1 MGRKPEARGRGLR
14 GLLAVCS
21 PPGGGGRQL
30 FCRVITPEEVI
41 YDGEA
46 NLVIARI
53 ADGDL
58 GVLVDHSPLVSTV
71 EVGEVRIREGEDQLV
86 YATSD
91 GFFKVSENLVQV
103 LVEEAV
109 AVEDID
115 AHAAENRVEEA
126 EQELSEVSEEAEDRD
141 RVIAEI
147 ERRQRMGENLVR
159 LARKYGE
166 S

>member
-1 MGRKPEARGRGLR
+1 VTEEREQRNE
-14 GLLAVCS
+14 
-21 PPGGGGRQL
+21 GRQL

-46 NLVIARI
+46 DLVIARI

-71 EVGEVRIREGEDQLV
+71 EVGEVRVRQDDEQLV

-109 AVEDID
+109 TVEEIDID
-115 AHAAENRVEEA
+115 AAEQRVEEA
-126 EQELSEVSEEAEDRD
+126 ERELSEVSEDDGDRD
-141 RVIAEI
+141 RVVAEI

-159 LARKYGE
+159 LARKYGV

>member
-1 MGRKPEARGRGLR
+1 VAED
-14 GLLAVCS
+14 
-21 PPGGGGRQL
+21 GRQL

-46 NLVIARI
+46 NLIVARI

-71 EVGEVRIREGEDQLV
+71 EVGEVRIKEGEEQLV

-109 AVEDID
+109 SVEDID
-115 AHAAENRVEEA
+115 VEAAEGRVEEA
-126 EQELSEVSEEAEDRD
+126 ERELSEVSEEAEDRD
-141 RVIAEI
+141 RVVAEI

-159 LARKYGE
+159 LARKYNQN
-166 S
+166 

>member
-1 MGRKPEARGRGLR
+1 MSEDRDQR
-14 GLLAVCS
+14 
-21 PPGGGGRQL
+21 GGGREL

-71 EVGEVRIREGEDQLV
+71 EVGEVRIKEGDEQLV

-109 AVEDID
+109 SVEEIDID
-115 AHAAENRVEEA
+115 AAEQRVEEA
-126 EQELSEVSEEAEDRD
+126 ERELSEVSEDDGDRD
-141 RVIAEI
+141 RV
-147 ERRQRMGENLVR
+147 
-159 LARKYGE
+159 
-166 S
+166 

>member
-1 MGRKPEARGRGLR
+1 VAED
-14 GLLAVCS
+14 
-21 PPGGGGRQL
+21 GGQRTEGRQL

-71 EVGEVRIREGEDQLV
+71 EVGEIRIKEGDDQLV

-109 AVEDID
+109 SVDEID
-115 AHAAENRVEEA
+115 VDAAESRVEEA
-126 EQELSEVSEEAEDRD
+126 ERELSEVSEGAEDRD
-141 RVIAEI
+141 RVVAEI

-159 LARKYGE
+159 LARKYGG

>member
-1 MGRKPEARGRGLR
+1 MAESSDQR
-14 GLLAVCS
+14 
-21 PPGGGGRQL
+21 GGGRQL

-41 YDGEA
+41 YEGEA

-53 ADGDL
+53 ADGNL
-58 GVLVDHSPLVSTV
+58 GVLVDHSPLVSSV
-71 EVGEVRIREGEDQLV
+71 EVGEVRIRENDEQHV

-109 AVEDID
+109 SAEDID
-115 AHAAENRVEEA
+115 VEAAENRVEEA
-126 EQELSEVSEEAEDRD
+126 ERDLSEVSEEAEDRD
-141 RVIAEI
+141 RVVAEI
-147 ERRQRMGENLVR
+147 ERRQRMGENLVAV
-159 LARKYGE
+159 ARKYRE

>member
-1 MGRKPEARGRGLR
+1 MAESNEQRGD
-14 GLLAVCS
+14 
-21 PPGGGGRQL
+21 GRQL

-46 NLVIARI
+46 NLVVARI

-71 EVGEVRIREGEDQLV
+71 EVGEVRIREGDEQHV

-109 AVEDID
+109 SVGDID
-115 AHAAENRVEEA
+115 VQAAENRVERA
-126 EQELSEVSEEAEDRD
+126 ERELSEVSEEAEDRD
-141 RVIAEI
+141 RMISEI

-159 LARKYGE
+159 AARKYSE

>member
-1 MGRKPEARGRGLR
+1 MSEDRNQQQE
-14 GLLAVCS
+14 
-21 PPGGGGRQL
+21 GRQL

-46 NLVIARI
+46 DLVIARI

-71 EVGEVRIREGEDQLV
+71 EAGEVRIRENDEQRV

-109 AVEDID
+109 SPEDID
-115 AHAAENRVEEA
+115 VDAAENRIEEA
-126 EQELSEVSEEAEDRD
+126 ERELSEVAEEAEDRD
-141 RVIAEI
+141 RVLAELR
-147 ERRQRMGENLVR
+147 RRQRTGENLVR
-159 LARKYGE
+159 VARKYRN

>member
-1 MGRKPEARGRGLR
+1 MAEDGGQRGE
-14 GLLAVCS
+14 
-21 PPGGGGRQL
+21 GRQL

-46 NLVIARI
+46 NLVITRI

-71 EVGEVRIREGEDQLV
+71 EVGEVRIREGDEQLV

-109 AVEDID
+109 SVEDID
-115 AHAAENRVEEA
+115 IDAAEDRIEQA
-126 EQELSEVSEEAEDRD
+126 ERELSEVSEEAGDRD
-141 RVIAEI
+141 RVVAEI

-159 LARKYGE
+159 LARKYGG

>member
-1 MGRKPEARGRGLR
+1 MAEDSGGR
-14 GLLAVCS
+14 
-21 PPGGGGRQL
+21 GGGRQL

-71 EVGEVRIREGEDQLV
+71 EVGEVRIKEGDEQLV

-109 AVEDID
+109 SVEEIDID
-115 AHAAENRVEEA
+115 AAETRVEEA
-126 EQELSEVSEEAEDRD
+126 ERELSEVSEEGEDRD
-141 RVIAEI
+141 RVVAEI

-159 LARKYGE
+159 LARKYGG

>member
-1 MGRKPEARGRGLR
+1 M
-14 GLLAVCS
+14 
-21 PPGGGGRQL
+21 

-46 NLVIARI
+46 DLVVARI

-71 EVGEVRIREGEDQLV
+71 EVGEVRIKEGDDQLV

-109 AVEDID
+109 SVEEID
-115 AHAAENRVEEA
+115 VNAAETRVEEA

-141 RVIAEI
+141 RVVAEI

-159 LARKYGE
+159 LARKYNQ

>member
-1 MGRKPEARGRGLR
+1 VAEDSGQRNE
-14 GLLAVCS
+14 
-21 PPGGGGRQL
+21 GRQL

-46 NLVIARI
+46 DLVIARI

-71 EVGEVRIREGEDQLV
+71 EAGEVRIKQDDEQLV

-109 AVEDID
+109 SVEDID
-115 AHAAENRVEEA
+115 VDAAEDRVEEA
-126 EQELSEVSEEAEDRD
+126 ERELSEVSEEAEARD
-141 RVIAEI
+141 RVVAEV
-147 ERRQRMGENLVR
+147 ERRQHMGENLVR
-159 LARKYGE
+159 LARKYGG